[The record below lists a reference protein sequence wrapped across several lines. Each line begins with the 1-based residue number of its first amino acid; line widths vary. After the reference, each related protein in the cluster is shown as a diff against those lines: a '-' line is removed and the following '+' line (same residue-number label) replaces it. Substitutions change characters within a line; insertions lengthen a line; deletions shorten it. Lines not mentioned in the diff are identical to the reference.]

1 MDLERF
7 WGKVCK
13 DAKGVSRPCLA
24 HDAFLAWI
32 TSVLSGGNFNSRHKA
47 LVNEAYASDKE
58 EFIWCMDYAFGAT
71 RSQKLQDLLEEKDPC
86 AVVEMTKELRRSIFR
101 KHLGESPVKTLKRSF
116 KHWYVELKHH
126 LFPKLPTIA
135 FLGPDGSGKSSVIS
149 GLKKELREMRLNC
162 RSLHW
167 RPYGIKG
174 REDLGVAVADPH
186 AAEPRGLITS
196 VLKLGML
203 FYDWWLASLTVL
215 LHARA
220 KISVV
225 ICDRYYNDLL
235 VDTRRYRY
243 GGPKWLAKLV
253 FKFMPRPN
261 LVFILVGTPEIIHP
275 RKQEVRLDE
284 LRRQIEAYKE
294 LAEFIGESAML
305 VNVDEALDT
314 VIEKVCTRQYP
325 KVAHFMPHYPSM
337 EGSSAYCRGLSKAM
351 NEIQPGCCPI
361 ISIRR
366 NLGELQYGEDVI
378 HYPVTSKNPMSI
390 PKKLVEALEDNRHE
404 LDGIVL
410 HCTYNARAATLH
422 KHLRRLKIPYIF
434 MPHDPYVEELMSH
447 HAYRKWIFWHLYEKQ
462 MIKHAMRV
470 QLLSAD
476 HEEPL
481 KLTGCNTEV
490 EVIPNGCEVETLAE
504 LPRMLRIPGDN
515 PRVKIQFLGRM
526 DRNHKGLDILIE
538 GFAQFLKEDLSAGV
552 DLYLT
557 GKDWEDRDFLERL
570 TIL

>member
-1 MDLERF
+1 MLNSIDSEKWNDFSQNTKGIAFLRRDPLYQEGSSSDWDIAVKEPERAYLDLKSNFGDPITCIQRLYVQQHYYKWGQVDFLPAFIWRGLSYMDLERF

-101 KHLGESPVKTLKRSF
+101 KHLEESPVKTLKRSF

-275 RKQEVRLDE
+275 RKQEVTLDE

-314 VIEKVCTRQYP
+314 VIEKVCTRT
-325 KVAHFMPHYPSM
+325 
-337 EGSSAYCRGLSKAM
+337 R
-351 NEIQPGCCPI
+351 
-361 ISIRR
+361 
-366 NLGELQYGEDVI
+366 
-378 HYPVTSKNPMSI
+378 
-390 PKKLVEALEDNRHE
+390 
-404 LDGIVL
+404 
-410 HCTYNARAATLH
+410 
-422 KHLRRLKIPYIF
+422 
-434 MPHDPYVEELMSH
+434 EEL
-447 HAYRKWIFWHLYEKQ
+447 A
-462 MIKHAMRV
+462 
-470 QLLSAD
+470 
-476 HEEPL
+476 
-481 KLTGCNTEV
+481 N
-490 EVIPNGCEVETLAE
+490 
-504 LPRMLRIPGDN
+504 RM
-515 PRVKIQFLGRM
+515 
-526 DRNHKGLDILIE
+526 
-538 GFAQFLKEDLSAGV
+538 
-552 DLYLT
+552 
-557 GKDWEDRDFLERL
+557 
-570 TIL
+570 

>member
-1 MDLERF
+1 M
-7 WGKVCK
+7 KSCK
-13 DAKGVSRPCLA
+13 
-24 HDAFLAWI
+24 
-32 TSVLSGGNFNSRHKA
+32 
-47 LVNEAYASDKE
+47 
-58 EFIWCMDYAFGAT
+58 
-71 RSQKLQDLLEEKDPC
+71 
-86 AVVEMTKELRRSIFR
+86 
-101 KHLGESPVKTLKRSF
+101 
-116 KHWYVELKHH
+116 
-126 LFPKLPTIA
+126 
-135 FLGPDGSGKSSVIS
+135 
-149 GLKKELREMRLNC
+149 
-162 RSLHW
+162 
-167 RPYGIKG
+167 
-174 REDLGVAVADPH
+174 
-186 AAEPRGLITS
+186 
-196 VLKLGML
+196 
-203 FYDWWLASLTVL
+203 
-215 LHARA
+215 
-220 KISVV
+220 
-225 ICDRYYNDLL
+225 
-235 VDTRRYRY
+235 
-243 GGPKWLAKLV
+243 
-253 FKFMPRPN
+253 
-261 LVFILVGTPEIIHP
+261 
-275 RKQEVRLDE
+275 
-284 LRRQIEAYKE
+284 
-294 LAEFIGESAML
+294 
-305 VNVDEALDT
+305 
-314 VIEKVCTRQYP
+314 QYP

-570 TIL
+570 TEKLGVSDRVYFTGPREEHSMVIHSEADIVLLTSRFDGFGLCIAEAMLASRPVMVSKTCGIASHVEKSGGGWVVLPEVSSIKDGLCRVMQDRKKWEFMGKLNHSYVVENMTWDQVAQQTMELYKKCFL